1 MFPSMSSF
9 GITTFAG
16 VFLLSE
22 CLKNTERFPE
32 DHTVIADTFRLD
44 GFVLNHEFLHVLK
57 ELQSI
62 TERGDGDI
70 SKQP

>member
-1 MFPSMSSF
+1 MSSF
-9 GITTFAG
+9 GITTFAGG

-22 CLKNTERFPE
+22 CLKNTERLPE
-32 DHTVIADTFRLD
+32 DHIVIADTFRLD
-44 GFVLNHEFLHVLK
+44 GFVLNHELFHTLK